1 MQENQWETIER
12 VDRLK
17 LVDVKRQRYLQKEGN
32 SYWRTTEESGE
43 AVVLEGSA
51 RPKIR
56 QGFLEGSNVNAV
68 TEMVEMIEVNRA
80 YEANQKLIQTEDS
93 LIGKLVERGGEGMMR
108 SLWTAAS
115 GMTGQ
120 QFNIDTISNN
130 LANVNTTGYKQMRP
144 DFEDLLY
151 QTLRLAGT
159 PSTEVTVV
167 PTGIQVGHG
176 VKPGATQKIYT
187 QGALQATGNT
197 ADIAIEGEG
206 FFRVLQYDGTYG
218 YTRDGSFKI
227 DANGQFVNSNGY
239 RLMPEVVLPEG
250 FLNDSVAISQDG
262 RITVKVAGSDDPIEV
277 GQLELYRFVNPAGL
291 QAIGENLVVQTNA
304 SGEPITGRP
313 GFDGMGKTLQK
324 YLEMSNV
331 SVVKE
336 MVNMIVAQRAY
347 ELNSRAIQTSDS
359 MLATATTLKR

>member
-1 MQENQWETIER
+1 
-12 VDRLK
+12 
-17 LVDVKRQRYLQKEGN
+17 
-32 SYWRTTEESGE
+32 
-43 AVVLEGSA
+43 
-51 RPKIR
+51 
-56 QGFLEGSNVNAV
+56 
-68 TEMVEMIEVNRA
+68 
-80 YEANQKLIQTEDS
+80 
-93 LIGKLVERGGEGMMR
+93 MMR

-120 QFNIDTISNN
+120 QFNIDTIANN
-130 LANVNTTGYKQMRP
+130 LANVNTTGFKQMRA

-167 PTGIQVGHG
+167 PTGVQVGHG
-176 VKPGATQKIYT
+176 VKPGATQKIFT

-206 FFRVLQYDGTYG
+206 FFRVLQYDGSYG
-218 YTRDGSFKI
+218 YTRDGAFKI
-227 DANGQFVNSNGY
+227 DSNGQIVNSNGY

-250 FLNDSVAISQDG
+250 FLNDSLAISQDG
-262 RITVKVAGSDDPIEV
+262 RITVKVAGNDDPIEV

-291 QAIGENLVVQTNA
+291 QSIGDNLMTQTNA
-304 SGEPITGRP
+304 SGEPIAGRP
-313 GFDGMGKTLQK
+313 GFDGMGKVLQK

-331 SVVKE
+331 SVVRE